1 MPARSRLQALEAE
14 RDSIR
19 ARVLELGELEAP
31 TTAEADESETLY
43 ARWEELGEACRT
55 QAAHDVKVEAVRS
68 HAMDPRSAD
77 GYTPNRS
84 RTSGGG
90 DGLHARARRT
100 VDMAHRSGL
109 LPDHGAERA
118 VELISS
124 GSQMDRD
131 LAARWATVTGDPAY
145 LRAFV
150 ALLGDPQRGHM
161 LWSTEEQEAY
171 RAVEY
176 LHADMR
182 AMSLTDSAGGFLVP
196 LTLDPT
202 VLLTSGGSIN
212 PLRRISRVVQTVTD
226 TWKGVTSAG
235 VTAEWLAEA
244 NEAADASPTVGGPE
258 IPVHKGSAWVPY
270 SYEIGMD
277 GYGFAHELQRLL
289 LDAADQLMATAYTV
303 GDGIGKPKGIVTALA
318 GTASEINSV
327 GSEALVAAD
336 AFALQN
342 ALPPRF
348 SAKAQ
353 WTGHLATINALRQ
366 METTSGALKFPEL
379 AGGQLLGRPMNENSN
394 MDGTINPAA
403 TANNYALIYGDF
415 QNFVIV
421 DRIGTTTEL
430 IPNLMGANGRP
441 TGQRGLFMWFRTGS
455 DVTVHNAFRMLDVPT
470 TA

>member
-1 MPARSRLQALEAE
+1 MRRNSRLEELKAQRE
-14 RDSIR
+14 SIR
-19 ARVLELGELEAP
+19 ADIAALAELTEP
-31 TTAEADESETLY
+31 TEEQASESDALLVQFEHVDEM
-43 ARWEELGEACRT
+43 CRT
-55 QAAHDVKVEAVRS
+55 QEEHEERVSRARATAMDIRS
-68 HAMDPRSAD
+68 HEGPTSRS
-77 GYTPNRS
+77 
-84 RTSGGG
+84 SGGHSGG

-118 VELISS
+118 VELITS

-131 LAARWATVTGDPAY
+131 MAARWATATGDPAY

-150 ALLGDPQRGHM
+150 SLLGDPQRGHM
-161 LWSTEEQEAY
+161 LWSQEEQEAY
-171 RAVEY
+171 RAVEF

-182 AMSLTDSAGGFLVP
+182 ALSLTDASGGFLVP

-202 VLLTSGGSIN
+202 VLLTSGGSSN

-226 TWKGVTSAG
+226 TWKGVSSAG

-244 NEAADASPTVGGPE
+244 NEAADASPTFGSPE

-270 SYEIGMD
+270 SYEVGMD
-277 GYGFAHELQRLL
+277 GYGFARELQKLL

-318 GTASEINSV
+318 GTASEINST
-327 GSEALVAAD
+327 GTEALVAAD

-348 SAKAQ
+348 SANAQ

-379 AGGQLLGRPMNENSN
+379 ASGQLLGRPVNENSN
-394 MDGTINPAA
+394 MDGAINPAA

-415 QNFVIV
+415 SQFVIV
-421 DRIGTTTEL
+421 DRIGTTIEL

-455 DVTVHNAFRMLDVPT
+455 DVVVPNAFRMLDVPT